1 MKYSLMAGSCI
12 AALLHGAPVLALDA
26 YVQTGVNYMVVRTE
40 GARFT
45 PLAWEGRLGAY
56 IDKQIALEVQASTSI
71 KDSDKLN
78 IQTDLA
84 TQYGVSLR
92 LESPEVKGGKLYFL
106 GGYGVTELDIDRSD
120 TGAPGEL
127 EYKGGTY
134 GLGTQIR
141 PFKNCQSFSL
151 YLEAKRHFAED
162 HVKID
167 HIGLGVGYAF

>member
-1 MKYSLMAGSCI
+1 MKCSLMTAACI
-12 AALLHGAPVLALDA
+12 AALLHSAPLLALDA
-26 YVQTGVNYMVVRTE
+26 YVQTGVNHMVVRAE
-40 GARFT
+40 GARFA
-45 PLAWEGRLGAY
+45 PLAWEGRLGLY
-56 IDKQIALEVQASTSI
+56 IDQQIALEVQAAAGI
-71 KDSDKLN
+71 NDAEKID

-120 TGAPGEL
+120 TGAPGKL
-127 EYKGGTY
+127 EYKGGNY

-141 PFKNCQSFSL
+141 PFEKCRSFSL